1 MQKTFRWFYLLFF
14 LSGFPALIY
23 QIVWQ
28 RTLFAIYGVN
38 VESVTVVV
46 SAFMLGLGLGSL
58 AGGRISKSG
67 SAPLLLLFG
76 AVELGIAA
84 YGVAS
89 LPLFHEVAR
98 FTATAP
104 PLETG
109 LLSFALVL
117 VPTVLMGAT
126 LPLLVAQLVKF
137 SHNVGRSVG
146 ILYFV
151 NTLGSAVACFL
162 AAWVTM
168 PYLGMSRSVAAAATL
183 NILVGCSVLI
193 LHFRWRGSL
202 TTPTAPP
209 KSAPMLP
216 FPIALV
222 LAGLAGFVSLC
233 YEIVWYRLYSFASGG
248 PAQCFA
254 YVLGAFLAGTALGSL
269 LSRNMCDQTSCGEAS
284 LQVTPLQR
292 SIAVLVLLAN
302 LLGFATVPLVALA
315 VQHVSFL
322 WTLPLVGIT
331 AAMLGATFPMICH
344 ISVRPDSHAGAGLSY
359 LYLSNII
366 GSAAGAW
373 LVGFVLMDTWSL
385 RWISV
390 FLVLAGVTVALSL
403 IATSTLPAMQKRVA
417 GAIAAI
423 VIAGVVL
430 SSGPLYA
437 TVYGQM
443 EYQEEWGQAGTQLT
457 DIVETR
463 SGVVTVDQDAAIF
476 GGGVF
481 DGWVIPDIHDNDA
494 AAEPLSLSLFHPQ
507 PTEVLE
513 IGMSGGAWSE
523 IIANHP
529 QVQKQVIIEINP
541 GYVQVVE
548 RHPSVSP
555 FLRNPKVELV
565 IDDGRRWMLRNR
577 QRKFDMIVMDTIYH
591 FRANATD
598 LLSVEFLDLA
608 RGMLKPGGI
617 LYYNT
622 TYSAE
627 AQRTGAVR
635 FPYAFRF
642 GIFMAVSDSPI
653 QIDKDRWRRTLLNYR
668 LEGKPIFNPALESD
682 RDLLASILRRVD
694 TLPGETYDASHGM
707 ETRDNILRRTQGKS
721 IVTDDNMAVEWRGY
735 DWRHSTN

>member
-1 MQKTFRWFYLLFF
+1 MPRNFRWFYLLFF

-89 LPLFHEVAR
+89 LPLFHAVAR
-98 FTATAP
+98 FTTAAP

-151 NTLGSAVACFL
+151 NTLGSAVACFI

-168 PYLGMSRSVAAAATL
+168 PFLGMSRSVAVAATL
-183 NILVGCSVLI
+183 NVLVGCSVLI

-202 TTPTAPP
+202 VTPTATP

-222 LAGLAGFVSLC
+222 LAGLAGFISLC

-269 LSRNMCDQTSCGEAS
+269 LSRTMCRQAS
-284 LQVTPLQR
+284 FRVTPLQR
-292 SIAVLVLLAN
+292 SIALLVLLAN

-331 AAMLGATFPMICH
+331 AGMLGATFPMMCH
-344 ISVRPDSHAGAGLSY
+344 VSVRPDSQAGAGLSY

-373 LVGFVLMDTWSL
+373 LVGFVLMDVWSL

-390 FLVLAGVTVALSL
+390 FLVVAGVIVALSL
-403 IATSTLPAMQKRVA
+403 VATSTLPAMQKRAA
-417 GAIAAI
+417 GVIAAT
-423 VIAGVVL
+423 VIAGVL
-430 SSGPLYA
+430 ISSGPLYA
-437 TVYGQM
+437 SVYGRM
-443 EYQEEWGQAGTQLT
+443 EYQEEWGQPGTQLT

-494 AAEPLSLSLFHPQ
+494 AIEPLSLSLFHPK
-507 PTEVLE
+507 PTEVLV

-523 IIANHP
+523 ILANHP

-541 GYVQVVE
+541 GYVQVIQ
-548 RHPSVSP
+548 RHPAVSP

-608 RGMLKPGGI
+608 RAMLKPGGI

-622 TYSAE
+622 TYSTE

-635 FPYAFRF
+635 FPYAYRF

-668 LEGKPIFNPALESD
+668 LEGKPIFDPALESD
-682 RDLLASILRRVD
+682 RDLLAGMLRRVD
-694 TLPGETYDASHGM
+694 TLPGDKYDASHGM
-707 ETRDNILRRTQGKS
+707 ETRENILRRTQGKM

>member
-1 MQKTFRWFYLLFF
+1 MPKNFRWFYVLFF

-89 LPLFHEVAR
+89 LPLFHAVAR
-98 FTATAP
+98 FTTAAP

-151 NTLGSAVACFL
+151 NTLGSAVACFV

-168 PYLGMSRSVAAAATL
+168 PYLGMLRSVIVAATL
-183 NILVGCSVLI
+183 NVLVGCSVLV

-202 TTPTAPP
+202 TTAAATP

-222 LAGLAGFVSLC
+222 VAGLAGFIALC

-254 YVLGAFLAGTALGSL
+254 YVLGVFLAGTALGSL
-269 LSRNMCDQTSCGEAS
+269 LSRSMCNQTSYSQAS
-284 LQVTPLQR
+284 SGATPLQR
-292 SIAVLVLLAN
+292 SIALLLLLAN

-315 VQHVSFL
+315 VQHVNFL

-331 AAMLGATFPMICH
+331 AGMLGATFPMMCH
-344 ISVRPDSHAGAGLSY
+344 ISVRPDSDAGAGLSY

-373 LVGFVLMDTWSL
+373 LVGFVLMDVWPL

-390 FLVLAGVTVALSL
+390 FLVLAGVLVALSVV
-403 IATSTLPAMQKRVA
+403 ATSTLPAMQKGAA

-443 EYQEEWGQAGTQLT
+443 EYQEEWGQPGTQLT

-494 AAEPLSLSLFHPQ
+494 ATEPLSLSLFHPQ

-523 IIANHP
+523 IISNHP
-529 QVQKQVIIEINP
+529 QVQKQVIVEINP
-541 GYVQVVE
+541 GYVEVVE
-548 RHPSVSP
+548 RHPAVSP

-608 RGMLKPGGI
+608 RSMLKPGGI

-622 TYSAE
+622 TFSAE

-635 FPYAFRF
+635 FPYAYRF

-668 LEGKPIFNPALESD
+668 LEGKPIFDPALQSD
-682 RDLLASILRRVD
+682 RDLLAGILRRVD
-694 TLPGETYDASHGM
+694 TLPGDTYDASHGM
-707 ETRDNILRRTQGKS
+707 ETRDNILRRTQGKM

-735 DWRHSTN
+735 DWRHSAN

>member
-1 MQKTFRWFYLLFF
+1 MPTTFRWFYVLFF

-89 LPLFHEVAR
+89 LPLFHAVAR
-98 FTATAP
+98 FTTAAP

-117 VPTVLMGAT
+117 IPTVLMGAT

-151 NTLGSAVACFL
+151 NTLGSAVACFV

-168 PYLGMSRSVAAAATL
+168 PYLGMSRSVAVAASL
-183 NILVGCSVLI
+183 NVVVGCSVLI
-193 LHFRWRGSL
+193 LHFRWHGSL
-202 TTPTAPP
+202 AAPTTTL
-209 KSAPMLP
+209 KSVPMLP

-222 LAGLAGFVSLC
+222 LAGLAGFISLC

-254 YVLGAFLAGTALGSL
+254 YVLGVFLGGTALGSL
-269 LSRNMCDQTSCGEAS
+269 LSRRMCSQTS
-284 LQVTPLQR
+284 LLVTPLQR
-292 SIAVLVLLAN
+292 SIAMLVLLAN

-315 VQHVSFL
+315 VQHISFL

-331 AAMLGATFPMICH
+331 AGMLGATFPLMCH

-373 LVGFVLMDTWSL
+373 LVGFVLMDLWSL

-390 FLVLAGVTVALSL
+390 FLVLAGVMVALSL
-403 IATSTLPAMQKRVA
+403 IATSTLPAMQKGVA
-417 GAIAAI
+417 GVIAAT
-423 VIAGVVL
+423 VIASVVL

-443 EYQEEWGQAGTQLT
+443 EYQEEWGQPGTQLT

-481 DGWVIPDIHDNDA
+481 DGWVIPDIHDNEA
-494 AAEPLSLSLFHPQ
+494 ATEPLSLSLFHPQ
-507 PTEVLE
+507 PTEVLV

-523 IIANHP
+523 IISNHP

-541 GYVQVVE
+541 GYVQVVQ
-548 RHPSVSP
+548 RHPAVSP

-608 RGMLKPGGI
+608 RAMLKPGGI

-635 FPYAFRF
+635 FPYAYRF

-668 LEGKPIFNPALESD
+668 LEGKPIFDPALARD
-682 RDLLASILRRVD
+682 RDLLAGIVRRVD
-694 TLPGETYDASHGM
+694 TLPGDTYDASHGM
-707 ETRDNILRRTQGKS
+707 ETRENILRRTQGKM

>member
-1 MQKTFRWFYLLFF
+1 MPRTFRWFYLLFF

-23 QIVWQ
+23 QVVWQ

-58 AGGRISKSG
+58 AGGRVSKSR
-67 SAPLLLLFG
+67 SAPLLPMFG
-76 AVELGIAA
+76 AAELGIAA

-89 LPLFHEVAR
+89 LSLFHAVAR
-98 FTATAP
+98 LTTAAP

-109 LLSFALVL
+109 ALSFALVL
-117 VPTVLMGAT
+117 IPTVLMGAT

-146 ILYFV
+146 LLYFV
-151 NTLGSAVACFL
+151 NTLGSAVACFV
-162 AAWVTM
+162 AALVTM
-168 PYLGMSRSVAAAATL
+168 PYLGMSRSVLVAATL
-183 NILVGCSVLI
+183 NVLVGCSVLVM
-193 LHFRWRGSL
+193 HFRWRGSL
-202 TTPTAPP
+202 TGPMPAP
-209 KSAPMLP
+209 KSAAMLP
-216 FPIALV
+216 FPIALL
-222 LAGLAGFVSLC
+222 LAGLAGFISLC

-254 YVLGAFLAGTALGSL
+254 YVLGAFLTGTALGSL
-269 LSRNMCDQTSCGEAS
+269 LSRSMCDQTSHSQTS
-284 LQVTPLQR
+284 LRVTPRQG

-322 WTLPLVGIT
+322 WTLPLVGIM
-331 AAMLGATFPMICH
+331 AGMLGATFPLLCH
-344 ISVRPDSHAGAGLSY
+344 ISVRPDADAGAGLSY

-373 LVGFVLMDTWSL
+373 LVGFVLMDLWSL

-390 FLVLAGVTVALSL
+390 FLVFVGLLVALAL
-403 IATSTLPAMQKRVA
+403 IATSMLPVTQKAAA

-423 VIAGVVL
+423 VIVGVL
-430 SSGPLYA
+430 ISSGPLYA

-443 EYQEEWGQAGTQLT
+443 EYQEEWGQPGTQLT
-457 DIVETR
+457 DVVETR
-463 SGVVTVDQDAAIF
+463 SGVVTVDEDAAIF

-481 DGWVIPDIHDNDA
+481 DGWVITDIHQA
-494 AAEPLSLSLFHPQ
+494 ETVIEPLSLSLFHPK
-507 PTEVLE
+507 PTEVLV

-529 QVQKQVIIEINP
+529 QVEKEVIVEINP
-541 GYVQVVE
+541 GYVQVAQ
-548 RHPSVSP
+548 RYPAVSP
-555 FLRNPKVELV
+555 VLRNPKVELV

-622 TYSAE
+622 TFSAE
-627 AQRTGAVR
+627 AQRTGALH
-635 FPYAFRF
+635 FPYAYRF

-653 QIDKDRWRRTLLNYR
+653 LIDEDRWRRTLLNYR
-668 LEGKPIFNPALESD
+668 LEGAPIFDMGLESD
-682 RDLLASILRRVD
+682 RELLAKALRVAG
-694 TLPGETYDASHGM
+694 TLPGDTYDVKGM
-707 ETRDNILRRTQGKS
+707 ESRENVLRRTAGKS